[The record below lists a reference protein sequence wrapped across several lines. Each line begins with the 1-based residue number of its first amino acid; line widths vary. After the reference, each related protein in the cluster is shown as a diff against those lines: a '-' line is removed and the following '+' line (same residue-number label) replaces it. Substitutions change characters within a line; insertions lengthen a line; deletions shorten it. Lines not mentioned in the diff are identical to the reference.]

1 MNDEFGEWDAAYVA
15 GLLSP
20 DERRRFERHLA
31 ECPACARAVS
41 EIAGMP
47 GLLGGLTAEEAEAL
61 LTDDAAPRRAET
73 PGRVQDLARRA
84 VSSRRR
90 SRRRLSALVAGGG
103 VLIAAVGVL
112 AGIGVGFGGVGG
124 GGGGQAGTAPQ
135 AAATST
141 PGAGV
146 VRAMAQVEP
155 GWLDAELT
163 VTEKGWGTRFDWD
176 CSYRVEQADAYEP
189 VAYDLVVTDAEGVET
204 TVASWSATGAAAGN
218 LSASTR
224 IPTTD
229 IRSVDI
235 RLSDTDRPLVRT
247 TL

>member
-1 MNDEFGEWDAAYVA
+1 VNDEFSDWDAAYVA

-20 DERRRFERHLA
+20 DERRAFERHLA
-31 ECPACARAVS
+31 ECSACARAVS
-41 EIAGMP
+41 EIAGLP
-47 GLLGGLTAEEAEAL
+47 GLLGRLSAAEAEAL
-61 LTDDAAPRRAET
+61 LTDDAAPRDPEVT
-73 PGRVQDLARRA
+73 GRVQELASRARRG
-84 VSSRRR
+84 RRR
-90 SRRRLSALVAGGG
+90 SRRRLGALVASGGLL
-103 VLIAAVGVL
+103 VAAVGVL
-112 AGIGVGFGGVGG
+112 AGIGVGFGGG
-124 GGGGQAGTAPQ
+124 AGESPSVPAPQ
-135 AAATST
+135 AGASST
-141 PGAGV
+141 PSTGV

-163 VTEKGWGTRFDWD
+163 VTQKGWGTRFDWN
-176 CSYRVEQADAYEP
+176 CSYRVEPADAYEP
-189 VAYDLVVTDAEGVET
+189 VGYDLVVTDAGGVET
-204 TVASWSATGAAAGN
+204 TVASWSATGTAAGN